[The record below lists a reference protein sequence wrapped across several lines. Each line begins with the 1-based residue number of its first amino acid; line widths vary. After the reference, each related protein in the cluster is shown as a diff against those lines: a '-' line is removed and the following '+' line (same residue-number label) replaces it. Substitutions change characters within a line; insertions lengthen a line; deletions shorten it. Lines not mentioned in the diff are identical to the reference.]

1 MRNNA
6 MRVLALIVLPI
17 VWLPT
22 ARSAQPPVPSINE
35 EMTKQ
40 ERIYRSEGQKMPDVY
55 KTDRSLSEY
64 TRALSSEFDRTLANL
79 GPNDRWLDIGAG
91 KGQAILDYYDPTYDL
106 QHWEGRGRRGKK
118 ARAVAIS
125 IEDARTPLW
134 RTNAASLEAD
144 QIQYLHDRRLR
155 EYSAQELGQFD
166 VITDVIGG
174 FSYTDNLS
182 VFMEKVLG
190 FLEVGGSFYTLLQ
203 DVHSEAG
210 TNRPFYAGAPFLT
223 EIAKADGSEVKVCSW
238 LKTITCVTVTCEL
251 RADWKPPI
259 EAFHVKKVCDQVSV
273 PALVPVHYQAGTP
286 PERRFQLK
294 N

>member
-22 ARSAQPPVPSINE
+22 ARSAQPAVPGINE

-118 ARAVAIS
+118 ARVVAIS

-203 DVHSEAG
+203 DVQIG
-210 TNRPFYAGAPFLT
+210 
-223 EIAKADGSEVKVCSW
+223 
-238 LKTITCVTVTCEL
+238 
-251 RADWKPPI
+251 RAS
-259 EAFHVKKVCDQVSV
+259 CR
-273 PALVPVHYQAGTP
+273 
-286 PERRFQLK
+286 ERV
-294 N
+294 